1 MAFCVGRRLN
11 GIGFGT
17 WSWGNQLV
25 WGYRPERDDLQLQAT
40 FQQALAS
47 GLNLIDTADSYGTG
61 QLTGRS
67 EALLGGFIR
76 SLPVTRRSQLVVATK
91 LAPFPW
97 RLGRHGFDRAFA
109 ASRARLQGSLHR
121 VQLHWSTAR
130 YAPWQEAALLEG
142 LADRVLAGD
151 VAELGV
157 SNVGPCRLK
166 WMLQRLQDRGVQ
178 LRSVQVQFSLLSA
191 QATGED
197 ALLKICRAEG
207 IEVLAYSPLAF
218 GILCQPPGAKP
229 RADTRL
235 RRRIEARLLPE
246 SEALRT
252 EIQRIAV
259 NRGVSMTQVA
269 LNWCRAHGT
278 TPIPGIRRPAQALD
292 VAAALTWSL
301 SADETIRLDGL
312 RKGCQRRMPENPF
325 LSD

>member
-157 SNVGPCRLK
+157 SNIGPCRLK

-218 GILCQPPGAKP
+218 GILCQPPATKP

-301 SADETIRLDGL
+301 SAEETIRLDRL
-312 RKGCQRRMPENPF
+312 RRGCQRRMPENPF